1 MIENGQPERG
11 GLPENI
17 TGPYLR
23 ERVLQGARFRHT
35 SAEIAS
41 VVYYEGGGCSL
52 VTSKGTEQ
60 LVPRRFYARP
70 VSVCEIARGRHT
82 TVFSLDLPA
91 ADAASCFRTKVT
103 LRWEVTDFQLVAEK
117 RLSSIERDLGPEIV
131 SRLRQ
136 VSGRFAVEDAQ
147 RANQAILA
155 ETEAGRWADLGAD
168 AGLLTQMFVE
178 VSTDQIRLDQVA
190 EARKQTAQQ
199 EEVARR
205 FAACSRLTT
214 GSAEDRLTYLMAV
227 GGKEDVADVIAM
239 MREDEAQGR
248 RETQEFF
255 LRMLQQGRITSPE
268 LEGFLR
274 TRVLASMAPGG
285 FTPPVVPPPAVPAPF
300 VPAPRELPMREP
312 EPRHGP
318 EDRDAEPPR
327 ARVPDARNTADTPN
341 TPDTPNTAYPPE
353 AYEPEVYE
361 PAPYEPPVYHPEPYR
376 PDPEPYRPAPY
387 DRPSYGDRPSYD
399 DWPSYDDRGA
409 ADRGARRRRRDDDYW
424 DTAPEPPD
432 GGGQS
437 AR

>member
-1 MIENGQPERG
+1 MIENGQPEAG
-11 GLPENI
+11 GLPEHI
-17 TGPYLR
+17 AGPYLR
-23 ERVLQGARFRHT
+23 ERALQGARFRHT

-52 VTSKGTEQ
+52 VTSRGTEQ

-168 AGLLTQMFVE
+168 AGLLTRMFVE

-199 EEVARR
+199 EEVARK

-285 FTPPVVPPPAVPAPF
+285 FTPPAVPGPAVPAPF
-300 VPAPRELPMREP
+300 VPPPRELPMREP
-312 EPRHGP
+312 EP
-318 EDRDAEPPR
+318 PR
-327 ARVPDARNTADTPN
+327 ARVPDPSYAPE
-341 TPDTPNTAYPPE
+341 PPKAYEPERHEPERHEPERHEPERYEPERYASE
-353 AYEPEVYE
+353 AYEPKPYE
-361 PAPYEPPVYHPEPYR
+361 PKPYEPPVYHPEPYHPEPEPEPYR
-376 PDPEPYRPAPY
+376 PAPEPYRPAPY
-387 DRPSYGDRPSYD
+387 DRPSYD
-399 DWPSYDDRGA
+399 D
-409 ADRGARRRRRDDDYW
+409 RRRRRDDDYW
-424 DTAPEPPD
+424 DTAAEPPD